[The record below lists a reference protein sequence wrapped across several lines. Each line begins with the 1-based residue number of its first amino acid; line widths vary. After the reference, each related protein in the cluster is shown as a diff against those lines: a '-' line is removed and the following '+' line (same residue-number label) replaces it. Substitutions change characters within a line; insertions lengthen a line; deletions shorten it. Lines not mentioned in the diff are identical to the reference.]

1 MKNVSLTIP
10 FGTSLGIVG
19 MSGSGKSTLVDIIIG
34 MLTPTDGSLHID
46 GEEINDSVRVSW
58 QKNIGYVPQEVIL
71 SDSTMAENIAF
82 AEDRSKINIEQVIAC
97 SKLANIHDFISNLPN
112 GYDFKVGEGGKSLS
126 GGQKQRVGIARAL
139 YNDPDLIIYDEA
151 TSSLDLETEKT
162 VLESVQ
168 KIAERKT
175 VILIS
180 HNPES
185 IEFCDKIIL
194 LENGKLKNI
203 KS

>member
-34 MLTPTDGSLHID
+34 MLTPTNGSLHID
-46 GEEINDSVRVSW
+46 GEEINDSVRISW